1 MVLPGSAD
9 EVAAA
14 VRACHEAEAP
24 WVARGAGSGLSGGAM
39 PVEDGVLIGLSRMRR
54 ILEVD
59 LDNGRVLVEPGVTN
73 IAVSQAVGPTHFYP
87 PDPSSQIV
95 CTIGGNV
102 AENSAARTA
111 SSTGSRRT
119 T

>member
-1 MVLPGSAD
+1 M
-9 EVAAA
+9 
-14 VRACHEAEAP
+14 
-24 WVARGAGSGLSGGAM
+24 
-39 PVEDGVLIGLSRMRR
+39 LIGLSRMRS

-59 LDNGRVLVEPGVTN
+59 LDNGKVLAEPGVTN

-87 PDPSSQIV
+87 PDLSSQIV

-102 AENSAARTA
+102 PRTPAARTA
-111 SSTGSRRT
+111 SSTGSPPT